1 MEDFITGLGHVPKLQ
16 RVFGSAPLQKD
27 MPQEIVTEST
37 TLPQQPEAIVD
48 TTDSIAT
55 ALAKTQLKEMP
66 PVSTSHPHKHTTDTK
81 IKAQISRKEQSRTPK
96 GTKSIT
102 KNSPDDKIKRKE
114 PQRLRREAHLVSRPP
129 IVTIMGHVD
138 HGKTTLLDSL
148 RKTSVAA
155 SEAGGITQHI
165 GAFTGNCVE
174 VMCGSHVISCFHCI
188 VSINVGD
195 SFSVH
200 GNSSTFL
207 GTYKIH

>member
-1 MEDFITGLGHVPKLQ
+1 MRFCLTVLTTQLVEDFITDLGHVPKLQ
-16 RVFGSAPLQKD
+16 RVFGSASPQKD
-27 MPQEIVTEST
+27 MPQEAVTEST

-55 ALAKTQLKEMP
+55 AAQLKEMT
-66 PVSTSHPHKHTTDTK
+66 PVSPSHPHKHTTDTK

-114 PQRLRREAHLVSRPP
+114 PQKLRREAHLVPRPP

-174 VMCGSHVISCFHCI
+174 VM
-188 VSINVGD
+188 
-195 SFSVH
+195 
-200 GNSSTFL
+200 
-207 GTYKIH
+207 